1 MGKIITSQEGAGG
14 IIDIDTLTRSPPKPV
29 QPKTTAQSIAE
40 TIERIITMPSMQ
52 PILEQAANLMSV
64 YATKIMRENT
74 AKQQASGP
82 GQIQQLPSPTPVFG
96 AGAKEP

>member
-29 QPKTTAQSIAE
+29 QPKTTAENIAG

-52 PILEQAANLMSV
+52 PILEQLGNLMSA
-64 YATKIMRENT
+64 YATKMMKENQNT
-74 AKQQASGP
+74 AGP
-82 GQIQQLPSPTPVFG
+82 GQAQQLPSPTPVFG

>member
-1 MGKIITSQEGAGG
+1 MGKIITENEGRGG
-14 IIDIDTLTRSPPKPV
+14 IIDIDSLTRNPPKPLTP
-29 QPKTTAQSIAE
+29 PKTTAQSITE
-40 TIERIITMPSMQ
+40 TIERIITMPMMQ

-74 AKQQASGP
+74 SQSPRGQA
-82 GQIQQLPSPTPVFG
+82 QQLPSPTPVFG